1 MSGHVLVPL
10 LESVVLLNVMEV
22 ISSEYNGT
30 CHLVRE
36 NNSLEESATDRN
48 RGSERTLVVD
58 VFSFNSLLGSFEAK
72 TDSLVVTRFGGFLR
86 GQSLLGV
93 LEDAEL
99 FLVSSF
105 GLNISHD

>member
-22 ISSEYNGT
+22 ISAEYNGT

-36 NNSLEESATDRN
+36 NNSLKESATDRN

-58 VFSFNSLLGSFEAK
+58 VLSSDSFLGGLEAK
-72 TDSLVVTRFGGFLR
+72 TNSLVVTRFGGLLS
-86 GQSLLGV
+86 GQSFLGV
-93 LEDAEL
+93 LEDTEL

>member
-36 NNSLEESATDRN
+36 NNSLKESATDRN

-58 VFSFNSLLGSFEAK
+58 VFSFNSFLGGFEAYK
-72 TDSLVVTRFGGFLR
+72 KSK
-86 GQSLLGV
+86 Q
-93 LEDAEL
+93 
-99 FLVSSF
+99 
-105 GLNISHD
+105 N